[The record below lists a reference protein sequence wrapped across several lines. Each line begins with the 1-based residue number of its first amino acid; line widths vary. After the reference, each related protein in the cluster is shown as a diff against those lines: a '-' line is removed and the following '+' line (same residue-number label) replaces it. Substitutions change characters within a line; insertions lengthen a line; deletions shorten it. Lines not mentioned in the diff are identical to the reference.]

1 MLGVKKGALEPDAA
15 SGALGAALGHKEGG
29 GVRGR
34 TRVPNA
40 ARWCQEAAYA
50 AVPVGGTCCWTPS
63 HPLKPPLTSTTSDL
77 AFLAVARVMGGSA
90 GSGASSSR
98 LCRDGTW
105 SSSSWGGTGRDTHEP
120 HQSPGSFVHLGADRA
135 GSTHAVGQGHIPPKG
150 AGTRSLTVRLRGL
163 MTPPGGWQVSLL
175 LTRISVG

>member
-15 SGALGAALGHKEGG
+15 SGALGAALGHKGG
-29 GVRGR
+29 RGVRGR

-105 SSSSWGGTGRDTHEP
+105 SSSSWGGGDGTHTSPIRARAALPTWGLMGLEVPTQWDRDT
-120 HQSPGSFVHLGADRA
+120 SPPKEQ
-135 GSTHAVGQGHIPPKG
+135 GQGHS
-150 AGTRSLTVRLRGL
+150 R
-163 MTPPGGWQVSLL
+163 
-175 LTRISVG
+175 